1 MLQTNIIFIIDT
13 IINDFECY
21 IFKLDFNFISS
32 LFFSIFNQVSIFFF
46 KVENF
51 CIESNNNRFKVTN
64 NRFKVTNNDLFRG
77 KFFLSPLIDLLS
89 FDSFPYEEDH
99 SNSKIV
105 HYFFIDDCDDLIVD
119 IVQSTIDW
127 LFRKL
132 WLAIVWYCETILDDT
147 IL

>member
-64 NRFKVTNNDLFRG
+64 NRFKVTNNDLFR
-77 KFFLSPLIDLLS
+77 
-89 FDSFPYEEDH
+89 DH